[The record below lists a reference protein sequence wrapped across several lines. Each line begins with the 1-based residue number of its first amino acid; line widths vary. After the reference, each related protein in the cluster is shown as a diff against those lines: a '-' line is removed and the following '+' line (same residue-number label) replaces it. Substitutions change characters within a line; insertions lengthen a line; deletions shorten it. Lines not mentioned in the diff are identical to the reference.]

1 MEDAA
6 RGQRLRLSCNRT
18 LVIDLLHYDRQA
30 PMVAHDRVCDL
41 SRLAERR
48 ERASRRVSWSILFL
62 KAYALTAREFPPLR
76 QCLLRWPWTHLYEH
90 PHSVAMLA
98 VNREF
103 EGEER
108 LCWARFHR
116 PEEQPLAAMQQALDE
131 RYKSQ
136 PVEKVFRRQVLLSRL
151 PTPFRRL
158 AWWATRNLSGPRRAK
173 RLGTFGLTTIAAQGA
188 EIRRPPSP
196 LTTTLTYGPLDEAN
210 RCRVTIAYDHRI
222 MDGALIGR
230 ALARL
235 EDVLRGPIAEELWT
249 PRAAPST
256 AEQAA

>member
-1 MEDAA
+1 MDDSA
-6 RGQRLRLSCNRT
+6 RGRRLRLSCNRT

-30 PMVAHDRVCDL
+30 PMVAQDRVCDL
-41 SRLAERR
+41 SRVAECR
-48 ERASRRVSWSILFL
+48 ERATRRIGWSILFL

-76 QCLLRWPWTHLYEH
+76 RCLLRWPWPHLYEH

-108 LCWARFHR
+108 LCWARFPC
-116 PEEQPLAAMQQALDE
+116 PEEQPLERMQRALEE
-131 RYKSQ
+131 RYRGQ

-151 PTPFRRL
+151 PTPLRRL
-158 AWWATRNLSGPRRAK
+158 AWWATRNLSGARRAK

-196 LTTTLTYGPLDEAN
+196 LTSALTFGSLDESN
-210 RCRVTIAYDHRI
+210 RCRATIAYDHRV
-222 MDGALIGR
+222 MDGALVGR

-235 EDVLRGPIAEELWT
+235 EDVLRGPIAEELRRST
-249 PRAAPST
+249 PASASSP
-256 AEQAA
+256 QAA